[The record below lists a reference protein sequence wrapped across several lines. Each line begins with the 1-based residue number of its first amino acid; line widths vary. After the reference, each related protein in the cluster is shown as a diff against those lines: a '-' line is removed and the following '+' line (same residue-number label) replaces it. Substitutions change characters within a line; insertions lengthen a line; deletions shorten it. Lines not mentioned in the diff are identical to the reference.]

1 MRNLIYAALAIFA
14 VWAFDSAMS
23 ADRERLCSNDLTAFK
38 ECNK

>member
-38 ECNK
+38 ECSK

>member
-23 ADRERLCSNDLTAFK
+23 ADRERLCSNDATAYEGCGK
-38 ECNK
+38 

>member
-1 MRNLIYAALAIFA
+1 MRNITFAALAIFA

-38 ECNK
+38 ECAE